1 MDMIFR
7 GAAIYVAVWLILRL
21 SGKRALS
28 EMNTFDFVLLLICG
42 EATQQALLGD
52 DFSLTNAVFVILT
65 LVTLDRLVSSAHV
78 RWPRLERFMDGR
90 PVLLV
95 RDGRPIS
102 DAMRREHVDEQDI
115 LQEARKT
122 HGLLSMDQI
131 RHVVIEPSGGLS
143 IIPKERSSAGPGGD

>member
-1 MDMIFR
+1 MDMVIR
-7 GAAIYVAVWLILRL
+7 GLAIYAAVWVILRL

-65 LVTLDRLVSSAHV
+65 LVTTDRLVSSAHV
-78 RWPRLERFMDGR
+78 RWPSLERFMEGR
-90 PVLLV
+90 PVLLI
-95 RDGRPIS
+95 RDGQPNS

-115 LQEARKT
+115 LQQARKS
-122 HGLLSMDQI
+122 HGLYSMEQI

-143 IIPKERSSAGPGGD
+143 VIPKDD